1 MSIKVSVL
9 GSGSRGNA
17 TYVRTA
23 TTRVLIDC
31 GLSRRAIGKRL
42 SALGEDP
49 EAIDA
54 VLITHE
60 HADHIG
66 GLRAMMKES
75 SLEAYMSEGTM
86 GGGRTDRFE
95 KNGSAIL
102 PITPGSSFK
111 VGDVEVTPFS
121 VPHDAEQPVA
131 FSIRYN
137 GIKVTQLTD
146 VGWIPD
152 GVAEALS
159 GSDVLI
165 LESNHDLDML
175 RVGPYPWKLKERLM
189 GRKGHLSNS
198 AVGRFLRGVYDGD
211 ATHIVLAHL
220 SSKNNHPELAK
231 REARQALASRGL
243 DQTSLSLAA
252 QDSPS
257 TPIELG

>member
-17 TYVRTA
+17 TYVRTDK
-23 TTRVLIDC
+23 TRVLIDC

-42 SALGEDP
+42 SAIGEDP

-66 GLRAMMKES
+66 GLRVMLKKS
-75 SLEAYMSEGTM
+75 SIEAYMSEGTM
-86 GGGRTDRFE
+86 EGGRTDRFE
-95 KNGSAIL
+95 KNGSAIV
-102 PITPGSSFK
+102 PISPGSNFR
-111 VGDVEVTPFS
+111 VGDLEVIPFS

-152 GVAEALS
+152 AVAEALS
-159 GSDVLI
+159 GSDILI

-175 RVGPYPWKLKERLM
+175 RVGPYPWSLKERLM

-198 AVGRFLRGVYDGD
+198 AVGRFLRGPYDGD
-211 ATHIVLAHL
+211 ATHIILAHL

-231 REARQALASRGL
+231 QEAQRALASRGL
-243 DQTSLSLAA
+243 ERTSLSLAV

-257 TPIELG
+257 TPLELG

>member
-17 TYVRTA
+17 TYVRTDR
-23 TTRVLIDC
+23 TRVLIDC

-54 VLITHE
+54 VLVTHE

-66 GLRAMMKES
+66 GLPAMLKES
-75 SLEAYMSEGTM
+75 AVEAYMSEGTM
-86 GGGRTDRFE
+86 EGGRTDRYE
-95 KNGSAIL
+95 KNGSAVL
-102 PITPGSSFK
+102 PIAPGSSFQ
-111 VGDVEVTPFS
+111 VGDVEVIPFS

-146 VGWIPD
+146 VGWIPGD
-152 GVAEALS
+152 VADALN

-165 LESNHDLDML
+165 IESNHDLDML
-175 RVGPYPWKLKERLM
+175 RVGPYPWSLKQRLM

-198 AVGRFLRGVYDGD
+198 AVGRFLRGPYDGD

-231 REARQALASRGL
+231 QEARQALASRGL
-243 DQTSLSLAA
+243 RQTTLGLAA